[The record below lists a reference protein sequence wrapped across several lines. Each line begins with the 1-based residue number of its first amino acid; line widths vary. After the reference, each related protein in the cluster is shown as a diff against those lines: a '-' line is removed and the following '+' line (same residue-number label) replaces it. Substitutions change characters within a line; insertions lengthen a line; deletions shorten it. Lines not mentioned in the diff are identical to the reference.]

1 MENKTKLEVITPTQT
16 MINEEVEMVV
26 VPGSEGHFGVLPL
39 HAHTLSTLNRGIV
52 TVYENNDASNEI
64 IIDGGIADVTPQGC
78 SILVERA
85 EIVKSLDKNEI
96 EKKYQFHKDK
106 ENSFENPIEE
116 KANNDGPLRASSVQ
130 PKSVSL
136 NASFASEFLIT

>member
-52 TVYENNDASNEI
+52 TVYKNNNASNEI
-64 IIDGGIADVTPQGC
+64 IIDGGIADVSPQGC

-85 EIVKSLDKNEI
+85 EIAKSLDKNEI

-116 KANNDGPLRASSVQ
+116 KANNDEL
-130 PKSVSL
+130 KWL
-136 NASFASEFLIT
+136 EFVLEQVKN

>member
-96 EKKYQFHKDK
+96 EKKYQFHKEK

-116 KANNDGPLRASSVQ
+116 KANNDEL
-130 PKSVSL
+130 KWL
-136 NASFASEFLIT
+136 EFVLEQVKN

>member
-39 HAHTLSTLNRGIV
+39 HAHTLSTLDRGIV

-106 ENSFENPIEE
+106 VNSFENPIEE
-116 KANNDGPLRASSVQ
+116 KANNDEL
-130 PKSVSL
+130 KWL
-136 NASFASEFLIT
+136 EFVLEQVKN

>member
-39 HAHTLSTLNRGIV
+39 HAHTLSTLDRGIV

-85 EIVKSLDKNEI
+85 EIVKSLNKNEI

-116 KANNDGPLRASSVQ
+116 KANNDELKWLCLLYTSPSPRDRG
-130 PKSVSL
+130 
-136 NASFASEFLIT
+136 

>member
-39 HAHTLSTLNRGIV
+39 HAHTLSNLDRGIV

-116 KANNDGPLRASSVQ
+116 KANNDEL
-130 PKSVSL
+130 KWL
-136 NASFASEFLIT
+136 EFVLEKVKN

>member
-96 EKKYQFHKDK
+96 EKKYKFHKDK

-116 KANNDGPLRASSVQ
+116 KANNDEL
-130 PKSVSL
+130 KWL
-136 NASFASEFLIT
+136 EFVLEKVKN

>member
-39 HAHTLSTLNRGIV
+39 HAHTLSTLDRGIV

-106 ENSFENPIEE
+106 ENSFENSLEE
-116 KANNDGPLRASSVQ
+116 KANNDELQ
-130 PKSVSL
+130 WL
-136 NASFASEFLIT
+136 EFVLEQVKN

>member
-39 HAHTLSTLNRGIV
+39 HANTLSTLNRGIV

-85 EIVKSLDKNEI
+85 EIAKSLDKNEI

-116 KANNDGPLRASSVQ
+116 KANNDEL
-130 PKSVSL
+130 KWL
-136 NASFASEFLIT
+136 EFVLEQVKN

>member
-16 MINEEVEMVV
+16 MINEEAEMVV

-39 HAHTLSTLNRGIV
+39 HAHTLSTLDRGIV

-78 SILVERA
+78 SILVERS

-116 KANNDGPLRASSVQ
+116 KANNDEL
-130 PKSVSL
+130 KWL
-136 NASFASEFLIT
+136 EFVLEKVKN

>member
-64 IIDGGIADVTPQGC
+64 IIDGGIADVSPQGC

-85 EIVKSLDKNEI
+85 EIAKSLDKNEI

-116 KANNDGPLRASSVQ
+116 KANNDEL
-130 PKSVSL
+130 KWL
-136 NASFASEFLIT
+136 EFVLEQVKN

>member
-52 TVYENNDASNEI
+52 TVYENNDASNKI
-64 IIDGGIADVTPQGC
+64 IIDGGIADVSPQGC

-116 KANNDGPLRASSVQ
+116 KANNDEL
-130 PKSVSL
+130 KWL
-136 NASFASEFLIT
+136 EFVLEQVKN

>member
-16 MINEEVEMVV
+16 MVNEEVEMVV

-116 KANNDGPLRASSVQ
+116 KANNDEL
-130 PKSVSL
+130 KWL
-136 NASFASEFLIT
+136 EFVLEQVKN

>member
-85 EIVKSLDKNEI
+85 EIVKSVDKNEI

-116 KANNDGPLRASSVQ
+116 KANNDEL
-130 PKSVSL
+130 KWL
-136 NASFASEFLIT
+136 EFVLEKVKN

>member
-52 TVYENNDASNEI
+52 TV
-64 IIDGGIADVTPQGC
+64 
-78 SILVERA
+78 
-85 EIVKSLDKNEI
+85 
-96 EKKYQFHKDK
+96 
-106 ENSFENPIEE
+106 
-116 KANNDGPLRASSVQ
+116 
-130 PKSVSL
+130 SVSYTH
-136 NASFASEFLIT
+136 ITLTTKRID

>member
-116 KANNDGPLRASSVQ
+116 KANNDEL
-130 PKSVSL
+130 KWL
-136 NASFASEFLIT
+136 EFVLEQVKK

>member
-39 HAHTLSTLNRGIV
+39 HAHTLSTLDRGIL

-116 KANNDGPLRASSVQ
+116 KANNDEL
-130 PKSVSL
+130 KWL
-136 NASFASEFLIT
+136 EFVLEQVKN

>member
-16 MINEEVEMVV
+16 MINVEVEMVV
-26 VPGSEGHFGVLPL
+26 VPGSEGHFGVLQL

-85 EIVKSLDKNEI
+85 EIVKNLDKNEI

-116 KANNDGPLRASSVQ
+116 KANNDEL
-130 PKSVSL
+130 KWL
-136 NASFASEFLIT
+136 EFVLEQVKI

>member
-106 ENSFENPIEE
+106 ENSFENPMEE
-116 KANNDGPLRASSVQ
+116 KANNDEL
-130 PKSVSL
+130 KWL
-136 NASFASEFLIT
+136 EFVLEQVKN

>member
-39 HAHTLSTLNRGIV
+39 HAHTLSTLDRGIV

-116 KANNDGPLRASSVQ
+116 KANNDELVW
-130 PKSVSL
+130 L
-136 NASFASEFLIT
+136 EFVLEQVKN

>member
-96 EKKYQFHKDK
+96 EKNYQFHKDK

-116 KANNDGPLRASSVQ
+116 KANNDEL
-130 PKSVSL
+130 KWL
-136 NASFASEFLIT
+136 EFVLEQVKN

>member
-39 HAHTLSTLNRGIV
+39 HAHTLSTLDRGIV
-52 TVYENNDASNEI
+52 TIYKNNVATNEV

-116 KANNDGPLRASSVQ
+116 KANNDVLRW
-130 PKSVSL
+130 L
-136 NASFASEFLIT
+136 EFVLEQVKN

>member
-39 HAHTLSTLNRGIV
+39 HAHTLSTLDRGIV
-52 TVYENNDASNEI
+52 TVYENNDASSEI

-116 KANNDGPLRASSVQ
+116 KANNDEL
-130 PKSVSL
+130 KWL
-136 NASFASEFLIT
+136 EFVLEQVKN

>member
-39 HAHTLSTLNRGIV
+39 HAHTLSTLDRGIV

-96 EKKYQFHKDK
+96 EKKHQFHKDK

-116 KANNDGPLRASSVQ
+116 KANNDEL
-130 PKSVSL
+130 KWL
-136 NASFASEFLIT
+136 EFVLELVKN

>member
-52 TVYENNDASNEI
+52 TVYEHNDASNEI

-116 KANNDGPLRASSVQ
+116 KANNDEL
-130 PKSVSL
+130 KWL
-136 NASFASEFLIT
+136 EFVLEQVKN

>member
-39 HAHTLSTLNRGIV
+39 HTHTLSTLDRGIV
-52 TVYENNDASNEI
+52 TVYENNDASKEI

-116 KANNDGPLRASSVQ
+116 KANNDEL
-130 PKSVSL
+130 KWL
-136 NASFASEFLIT
+136 EFVLEQVKN

>member
-85 EIVKSLDKNEI
+85 EIAKSLDKNEI

-116 KANNDGPLRASSVQ
+116 KANNDELQ
-130 PKSVSL
+130 W
-136 NASFASEFLIT
+136 FEFVLEQVKN

>member
-39 HAHTLSTLNRGIV
+39 HAHTLSTLDRGIV

-85 EIVKSLDKNEI
+85 EIIKSLDKNEI

-116 KANNDGPLRASSVQ
+116 KANNDEL
-130 PKSVSL
+130 KWL
-136 NASFASEFLIT
+136 EFVLEQVKN

>member
-52 TVYENNDASNEI
+52 TVYENNDASNEM

-116 KANNDGPLRASSVQ
+116 KANNDEL
-130 PKSVSL
+130 KWL
-136 NASFASEFLIT
+136 EFVLEQVKN

>member
-85 EIVKSLDKNEI
+85 EIIKSLNKNEI

-116 KANNDGPLRASSVQ
+116 KANNDEL
-130 PKSVSL
+130 KWL
-136 NASFASEFLIT
+136 EFVLEQVKN

>member
-78 SILVERA
+78 YILVERA
-85 EIVKSLDKNEI
+85 EIAKSLDKNEI

-116 KANNDGPLRASSVQ
+116 KANNDEL
-130 PKSVSL
+130 KWL
-136 NASFASEFLIT
+136 EFVLEQVKN

>member
-39 HAHTLSTLNRGIV
+39 HAHTLSTLDRGIV

-85 EIVKSLDKNEI
+85 EIVESLDKNEI

-116 KANNDGPLRASSVQ
+116 KANNDEL
-130 PKSVSL
+130 KWL
-136 NASFASEFLIT
+136 EFVLEQVKN

>member
-116 KANNDGPLRASSVQ
+116 QANNDEL
-130 PKSVSL
+130 KWL
-136 NASFASEFLIT
+136 EFVLEQVKN

>member
-39 HAHTLSTLNRGIV
+39 HVHTLSTLDRGII

-78 SILVERA
+78 TILVERA

-96 EKKYQFHKDK
+96 EEKYKFHRDK

-116 KANNDGPLRASSVQ
+116 KANNDEL
-130 PKSVSL
+130 KWL
-136 NASFASEFLIT
+136 EFVLEQVKN

>member
-39 HAHTLSTLNRGIV
+39 HAHTLSTLDRGIV
-52 TVYENNDASNEI
+52 TVYENNDVSNEI

-85 EIVKSLDKNEI
+85 EIVKSLDKSEI

-116 KANNDGPLRASSVQ
+116 KANNDEL
-130 PKSVSL
+130 KWL
-136 NASFASEFLIT
+136 EFVLEKVKN

>member
-39 HAHTLSTLNRGIV
+39 HAHTLSTLDRGIV

-85 EIVKSLDKNEI
+85 EIVKSLNKNEI

-116 KANNDGPLRASSVQ
+116 KANNDEL
-130 PKSVSL
+130 KWL
-136 NASFASEFLIT
+136 EFVLEQVKN